1 MTDYWS
7 LDKFGRVR
15 LSDNFYMR
23 EFMYSEIGNFY
34 QISNLPHDPTA
45 IIAAGEKLTQGL
57 LEPLQRHYGR
67 LHIRS
72 GYRSPALNLEG
83 NRRGLGCKSN
93 DKNWG
98 RKIWGYDK
106 SGSLGAMA
114 CVVIPSFQ
122 EEYEKTGDCNPIAE
136 WIDQNLD
143 YSELIFFKHLGA
155 FNLGCH
161 ERPKKIIS
169 GLNK

>member
-1 MTDYWS
+1 MLSYWD

-34 QISNLPHDPTA
+34 KIPNIPHDPPA
-45 IIAAGEKLTQGL
+45 IIAAGEKLAQEL
-57 LEPLQRHYGR
+57 LEPLQNKFGR

-83 NRRGLGCKSN
+83 SKRGLGCKAN

-98 RKIWGYDK
+98 RKIWGFDQD
-106 SGSLGAMA
+106 GHLGAMA
-114 CVVIPSFQ
+114 CVVIPTFQ
-122 EEYEKTGDCNPIAE
+122 ERYERTGGTYALAD
-136 WIDQNLD
+136 WIRANLS
-143 YSELIFFKHLGA
+143 YSELIFFKKQGA
-155 FNLGCH
+155 FNIGWSNSSSIKVNNNSL
-161 ERPKKIIS
+161 
-169 GLNK
+169 